1 MLVIVWLGLSKNA
14 DGYLIESN
22 HDVEIL
28 RAGSYAWRLKQRIL
42 SDLGHLSNE
51 DGAEAMIR
59 TLGNRTKKI
68 YLGHLSKEK
77 QYQGAGSYDHGQSA
91 STS

>member
-1 MLVIVWLGLSKNA
+1 MLTDTGYVSDRMAGIVENA

-51 DGAEAMIR
+51 DGADAMIR
-59 TLGNRTKKI
+59 TLGNKTKKD
-68 YLGHLSKEK
+68 LSRPLIQGK
-77 QYQGAGSYDHGQSA
+77 QYQGIGPYDHG
-91 STS
+91 